1 VPLESWPAAARS
13 GVAGTARMPPGSAT
27 LVLVRAL
34 AWRGLVGGV
43 ARWHGTTR
51 ADRSAGSHGLPRH
64 ALAGKA
70 GVTGRADVARP
81 RGLARRHRVA
91 RPRRLA
97 GSHVVTGRHG
107 RRRLAA
113 GGIRRPAGTARI
125 HAGLVTGT
133 RRLDASPAGRRPV
146 LVPPAGRRSRRRC
159 SRGWRS
165 RGWRRSGGP
174 QDFRDELASWR
185 PRRATIPG
193 HVEQAARCVHIRRV
207 QHGRPTGARSAV
219 TAACARGTSAEP
231 VLAVPLRWAR
241 PRRLAAPGGSRRWLR
256 AAGPPPMI
264 RRTRRRPGPSSRTDP
279 RDGENHQDHQTER
292 DARGDRVQPKPDHID
307 RVIAG
312 QKPHDHARGHQDDAE
327 HDRHGSRDRQDDDE
341 AHPPGSGGIRAHC
354 STIASRLPARKP
366 YGQL

>member
-1 VPLESWPAAARS
+1 
-13 GVAGTARMPPGSAT
+13 MPPGSAT

-51 ADRSAGSHGLPRH
+51 ADRPAGSHGLPRH
-64 ALAGKA
+64 VLAGKA

-91 RPRRLA
+91 WPRRLA

-113 GGIRRPAGTARI
+113 GGIRCPAGTALI
-125 HAGLVTGT
+125 HAGLVTGA
-133 RRLDASPAGRRPV
+133 RRVGSSPAGRRPV

-159 SRGWRS
+159 SWGSRSRRWRS
-165 RGWRRSGGP
+165 RRRCSWGWRRSGDP
-174 QDFRDELASWR
+174 QDLRDELASWR

-241 PRRLAAPGGSRRWLR
+241 PRRVAAPAGSLR
-256 AAGPPPMI
+256 GLLAAGPPPMI
-264 RRTRRRPGPSSRTDP
+264 RRTRRRPGPSSCTDP
-279 RDGENHQDHQTER
+279 RDGENRQDHQTER
-292 DARGDRVQPKPDHID
+292 DAHGNDVQPQPDHIY
-307 RVIAG
+307 RVMAG
-312 QKPHDHARGHQDDAE
+312 QKPHDHARGHQDGAE

>member
-1 VPLESWPAAARS
+1 
-13 GVAGTARMPPGSAT
+13 MPPGSAT
-27 LVLVRAL
+27 FVLVRAL

-64 ALAGKA
+64 VLAGKA

-91 RPRRLA
+91 WPRRLA

-107 RRRLAA
+107 GRRLAA
-113 GGIRRPAGTARI
+113 GGIRCPAGTARI

-133 RRLDASPAGRRPV
+133 RRLGASPAGRRPV

-159 SRGWRS
+159 SWGSRSRRWRS
-165 RGWRRSGGP
+165 RRRCSWGWRRSGGP

-241 PRRLAAPGGSRRWLR
+241 PRRVAAPAGSLR
-256 AAGPPPMI
+256 GLLAAGPPPMI
-264 RRTRRRPGPSSRTDP
+264 RRTRRRPGPSSCTDP
-279 RDGENHQDHQTER
+279 RDGENRQDHQTKR
-292 DARGDRVQPKPDHID
+292 DAHGDHVQPQPDHIY
-307 RVIAG
+307 RVMAG
-312 QKPHDHARGHQDDAE
+312 QKPHDHARGHQDGAE

>member
-1 VPLESWPAAARS
+1 
-13 GVAGTARMPPGSAT
+13 M
-27 LVLVRAL
+27 
-34 AWRGLVGGV
+34 
-43 ARWHGTTR
+43 
-51 ADRSAGSHGLPRH
+51 
-64 ALAGKA
+64 
-70 GVTGRADVARP
+70 ARP

-133 RRLDASPAGRRPV
+133 RRLGSSPAGRRPV

-159 SRGWRS
+159 SWGSRSRRWRS
-165 RGWRRSGGP
+165 RRRCSWGWRRSGGP

-241 PRRLAAPGGSRRWLR
+241 PRRACRARGKPPWVAGRRPPSDDPPYSQTAGTFQLHRSARWR
-256 AAGPPPMI
+256 KPPGPPD
-264 RRTRRRPGPSSRTDP
+264 RTRRPRRPASSPSRTIFTGSWLVKSRMTTLAATKMTP
-279 RDGENHQDHQTER
+279 NMTVTAAATARTMTRRTLLVVAVSERTAQRSHRGYPLASHMASCNHY
-292 DARGDRVQPKPDHID
+292 
-307 RVIAG
+307 
-312 QKPHDHARGHQDDAE
+312 
-327 HDRHGSRDRQDDDE
+327 DRHFGAS
-341 AHPPGSGGIRAHC
+341 PPGLRIRIGYAPSLTLLTWHFLFLRA
-354 STIASRLPARKP
+354 TWAQPPTVTDDTLGA
-366 YGQL
+366 